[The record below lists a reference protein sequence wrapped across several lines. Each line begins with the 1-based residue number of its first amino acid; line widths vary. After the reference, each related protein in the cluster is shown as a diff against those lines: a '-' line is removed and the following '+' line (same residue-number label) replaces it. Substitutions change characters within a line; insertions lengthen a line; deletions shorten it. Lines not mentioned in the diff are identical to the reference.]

1 MSPQQTVTRSSRATG
16 SQEEPVFLEKPP
28 TRMPEA
34 TPPLQSD
41 LWFPPMTA
49 TATLSLSLPPLLTSE
64 ALLESLPF
72 DLVLVQDLQGRTLF
86 SKHNGA
92 EGTFLGSVWSCT
104 GLSEESNAKVE
115 QLLGQTR
122 LEYTTAGSCSR
133 KHHQERVTYHH
144 YSREKE
150 ESKYDSTVTMTTALW
165 DLTLFP
171 IRENEAQRRQAVTCS
186 TTSSNRTGSE
196 EEEKSPEHVG
206 AEAAGSVLA
215 MGILIQVLEETR
227 RQPNGEEEEEKEQE
241 ESNTTIDQDRQS
253 MCKYVSNPQSPSSP
267 VGPTVM
273 KSVEQ
278 CAQLVEDAEDGNN
291 VPSLEFDTVPTP
303 AAVKTSP
310 PATIHDP
317 SASNDDNSMN
327 SNKYARLFARCSE
340 RCQMQEMVRETEER
354 HQTLFES
361 MNQGVI
367 YHGADGT
374 TLKANQSALRILGL
388 SMDQMLGKTPMDP
401 RWRFCY
407 ENGDTI
413 PVEEYPAVVALR
425 GKHITN
431 MVMGVYNRAAEGN
444 IYWVQLDAVPRFRPG
459 EDKPYQAL
467 VIFNDITKS
476 KQIER
481 DLSRAKDK
489 AEEADQLKS
498 AFLATMSHEIR

>member
-1 MSPQQTVTRSSRATG
+1 
-16 SQEEPVFLEKPP
+16 
-28 TRMPEA
+28 
-34 TPPLQSD
+34 
-41 LWFPPMTA
+41 
-49 TATLSLSLPPLLTSE
+49 
-64 ALLESLPF
+64 
-72 DLVLVQDLQGRTLF
+72 
-86 SKHNGA
+86 
-92 EGTFLGSVWSCT
+92 
-104 GLSEESNAKVE
+104 
-115 QLLGQTR
+115 
-122 LEYTTAGSCSR
+122 
-133 KHHQERVTYHH
+133 
-144 YSREKE
+144 
-150 ESKYDSTVTMTTALW
+150 
-165 DLTLFP
+165 
-171 IRENEAQRRQAVTCS
+171 
-186 TTSSNRTGSE
+186 
-196 EEEKSPEHVG
+196 
-206 AEAAGSVLA
+206 
-215 MGILIQVLEETR
+215 
-227 RQPNGEEEEEKEQE
+227 
-241 ESNTTIDQDRQS
+241 
-253 MCKYVSNPQSPSSP
+253 
-267 VGPTVM
+267 
-273 KSVEQ
+273 
-278 CAQLVEDAEDGNN
+278 
-291 VPSLEFDTVPTP
+291 
-303 AAVKTSP
+303 
-310 PATIHDP
+310 
-317 SASNDDNSMN
+317 
-327 SNKYARLFARCSE
+327 
-340 RCQMQEMVRETEER
+340 MQEMVRETEER

-431 MVMGVYNRAAEGN
+431 MVMGVYNRSAEGN